1 MTFSSMLF
9 KIETGQ
15 PLNDKSIE
23 KLAKKM
29 YLAPSTARS
38 FLYTLWLL
46 TILLFLALAAVDG
59 LKPVPPLVVY
69 VFAVGLLIGLILYAT
84 LPKYI
89 RIHQYLNAV
98 DTFYETKFSGL
109 DHYDLYYI
117 GQHRSPHVRTLKS
130 NKIYLLTDGH
140 HLLFIDDYF
149 KDTKYQLPRIFSA
162 DKPVNLRVIDA
173 EKNDQSRVLID
184 ISEVEHYVSSK
195 RDLPLNKKPLNP
207 KYQRIFETF
216 LDQDPHMDEQ
226 YFVTLKLYNGA
237 VFRLGYDAYKALKFA
252 IPLKDKTR

>member
-1 MTFSSMLF
+1 MRLSSILF

-15 PLNDKSIE
+15 PLSDKALD
-23 KLAKKM
+23 KLAKKL
-29 YLAPSTARS
+29 YLRPSSSRT
-38 FLYTLWLL
+38 FLYTLWIL
-46 TILLFLALAAVDG
+46 TILILLALALVDG
-59 LKPVPPLVVY
+59 LNPVPPILIY
-69 VFAVGLLIGLILYAT
+69 VGAVALLIGLLVYAFI
-84 LPKYI
+84 PKYA
-89 RIHQYLNAV
+89 RINQYLKAV

-117 GQHRSPHVRTLKS
+117 GQHRSPHVRTLRS

-149 KDTKYQLPRIFSA
+149 KDTKYVLPRMFGL
-162 DKPVNLRVIDA
+162 DKPVYLRVIDA

-184 ISEVEHYVSSK
+184 ISEVEHYLCSK
-195 RDLPLNKKPLNP
+195 REVPLNKKPLNP
-207 KYQRIFETF
+207 KYHRIFETF

-226 YFVTLKLYNGA
+226 YFVTLKLFNGA
-237 VFRLGYDAYKALKFA
+237 VFRLGYDAYKPLKFA

>member
-1 MTFSSMLF
+1 MTFSSILF

-15 PLNDKSIE
+15 PLSDKALD

-29 YLAPSTARS
+29 YLAPSSSRT
-38 FLYTLWLL
+38 FLYTLW
-46 TILLFLALAAVDG
+46 ILFIMVLLALAAVDG
-59 LKPVPPLVVY
+59 LSPLSPIAVY
-69 VFAVGLLIGLILYAT
+69 VIAIVFLIGLILYAF
-84 LPKYI
+84 LPKYA
-89 RIHQYLNAV
+89 RIQQYFKAV
-98 DTFYETKFSGL
+98 ETFYETKFNGL
-109 DHYDLYYI
+109 DDYDLYYI

-149 KDTKYQLPRIFSA
+149 KDTKYTLPRMFGVE
-162 DKPVNLRVIDA
+162 KPVFLRVIDA
-173 EKNDQSRVLID
+173 DKNDQSRVLID
-184 ISEVEHYVSSK
+184 ISEVEHYLSSK
-195 RDLPLNKKPLNP
+195 REVPFNKKPINP
-207 KYQRIFETF
+207 KYHRIFETF

-237 VFRLGYDAYKALKFA
+237 VFRLGYDSYKALKFA

>member
-1 MTFSSMLF
+1 MTFSSILF

-15 PLNDKSIE
+15 PLSDKALD

-29 YLAPSTARS
+29 YLAPSSSRT
-38 FLYTLWLL
+38 FLYTLW
-46 TILLFLALAAVDG
+46 ILVIMVLLALAAVDG
-59 LKPVPPLVVY
+59 LSPLSPITVY
-69 VFAVGLLIGLILYAT
+69 VIAIVLLIGLMLYAF
-84 LPKYI
+84 LPKYA
-89 RIHQYLNAV
+89 RIQQYFKAV
-98 DTFYETKFSGL
+98 ETFYETKFSGL
-109 DHYDLYYI
+109 DDYDLYYI

-149 KDTKYQLPRIFSA
+149 KDTKYPLPRMFGVE
-162 DKPVNLRVIDA
+162 KPVFLRVIDA
-173 EKNDQSRVLID
+173 DKNDQSRVLID
-184 ISEVEHYVSSK
+184 ISEVEHYLSSK
-195 RDLPLNKKPLNP
+195 REVPFNKKPMNP
-207 KYQRIFETF
+207 KYHRIFETF

-237 VFRLGYDAYKALKFA
+237 VFRLGYDSYKALKFA

>member
-1 MTFSSMLF
+1 MTFSSILF

-15 PLNDKSIE
+15 PLSDKALD

-29 YLAPSTARS
+29 YLTPSSSRT
-38 FLYTLWLL
+38 FLYTLW
-46 TILLFLALAAVDG
+46 ILFVMVLLALAAVDG
-59 LKPVPPLVVY
+59 LSPLPPIAVY
-69 VFAVGLLIGLILYAT
+69 VIAVVFLIGLILYAF
-84 LPKYI
+84 LPKYA
-89 RIHQYLNAV
+89 RIQQYFKAV

-109 DHYDLYYI
+109 DDYDLYYI

-149 KDTKYQLPRIFSA
+149 KDTKYPLPRIFGV
-162 DKPVNLRVIDA
+162 DKPVFLRVIDV

-184 ISEVEHYVSSK
+184 ISEVEHYLSSK
-195 RDLPLNKKPLNP
+195 REVPLNKKPMNP
-207 KYQRIFETF
+207 KYHRIFETF

-237 VFRLGYDAYKALKFA
+237 VFRLGYDSYKALKFA

>member
-1 MTFSSMLF
+1 MTFSSLLF

-15 PLNDKSIE
+15 PLSDKALD
-23 KLAKKM
+23 KMAKKM
-29 YLAPSTARS
+29 YLAPSSARS
-38 FLYTLWLL
+38 FLYTLW
-46 TILLFLALAAVDG
+46 ILVVLFLLALAAVDG
-59 LKPVPPLVVY
+59 LKPLPPLVVY
-69 VFAVGLLIGLILYAT
+69 VLSIVLLVGLALYAF

-109 DHYDLYYI
+109 DQYDLYYI

-149 KDTKYQLPRIFSA
+149 KDTKYVLPRMFGA

-184 ISEVEHYVSSK
+184 ISEVEHYLSSK
-195 RDLPLNKKPLNP
+195 RDIPLNKKPINP
-207 KYQRIFETF
+207 KYTRIFETF